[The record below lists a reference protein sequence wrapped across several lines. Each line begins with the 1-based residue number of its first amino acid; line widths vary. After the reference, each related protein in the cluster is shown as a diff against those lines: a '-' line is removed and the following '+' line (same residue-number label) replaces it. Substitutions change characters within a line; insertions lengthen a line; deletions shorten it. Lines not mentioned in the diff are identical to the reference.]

1 MISRKVYRTPKGNL
15 TWKEQGEH
23 VYKISSSS
31 TYGLEEA
38 LIDLKKSEKR
48 KK

>member
-15 TWKEQGEH
+15 TWKEQGE
-23 VYKISSSS
+23 VEYKISSSS
-31 TYGLEEA
+31 VYGLEEA

-48 KK
+48 NK